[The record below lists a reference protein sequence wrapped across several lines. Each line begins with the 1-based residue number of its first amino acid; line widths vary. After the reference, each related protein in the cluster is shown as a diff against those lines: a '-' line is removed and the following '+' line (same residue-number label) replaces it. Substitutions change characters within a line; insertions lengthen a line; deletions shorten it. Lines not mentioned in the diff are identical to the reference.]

1 MSYTFSRRDFLKYS
15 ALTAVAVAG
24 AGLLTGCEIQDPNNP
39 VIKKLGYGTT
49 LGTTGGL
56 LKSVDTEGTTGVFT
70 FTVKNNSDAPLPM
83 DPNESFVV
91 KVLDKDGNSK
101 WSNYFNLS
109 IEAVPGADG
118 KVPDILPQLPVRTV
132 GEYKVHVPDYAG
144 HAPNPEDTLH
154 PELRMTPSVQAS
166 SSNSPIFTFQPA
178 PLVRAFLTLLLGSL
192 L

>member
-15 ALTAVAVAG
+15 AMTAVAVAG

-56 LKSVDTEGTTGVFT
+56 LKSVDTKGTDGVFT

-83 DPNESFVV
+83 TPNDIFTV
-91 KVLDKDGNSK
+91 KVLDAKGNRK
-101 WSNYFNLS
+101 WNNNFNLT

-118 KVPDILPQLPVRTV
+118 KVPDILPELPARTV
-132 GEYKVHVPDYAG
+132 GEYKVRVPFYASS
-144 HAPNPEDTLH
+144 APTSEETLEFTFIPLPAKS
-154 PELRMTPSVQAS
+154 PELRITWKILGAD
-166 SSNSPIFTFQPA
+166 
-178 PLVRAFLTLLLGSL
+178 LVK
-192 L
+192 

>member
-15 ALTAVAVAG
+15 AMTAVAVAG

-70 FTVKNNSDAPLPM
+70 FTVKNNSDAPLRM
-83 DPNESFVV
+83 TPNDIFTV
-91 KVLDKDGNSK
+91 KVLDATGKTK

-109 IEAVPGADG
+109 IKAVLGEDG
-118 KVPDILPQLPVRTV
+118 KAPDILPELPPRTV

-144 HAPNPEDTLH
+144 HAPNPEDTLEFIYIPNPAKS
-154 PELRMTPSVQAS
+154 PELRITWKILGAD
-166 SSNSPIFTFQPA
+166 
-178 PLVRAFLTLLLGSL
+178 LVK
-192 L
+192 

>member
-56 LKSVDTEGTTGVFT
+56 LKSVDTEGTIGVFT

-109 IEAVPGADG
+109 IEAVPGADS

-144 HAPNPEDTLH
+144 YAPGPEDTLEFTYI
-154 PELRMTPSVQAS
+154 PNPAKSPKLRMTWKILGAD
-166 SSNSPIFTFQPA
+166 
-178 PLVRAFLTLLLGSL
+178 LVK
-192 L
+192 

>member
-70 FTVKNNSDAPLPM
+70 FTVKNNSDAPLRM
-83 DPNESFVV
+83 TPNDIFTV
-91 KVLDKDGNSK
+91 KVLDATGKTK

-109 IEAVPGADG
+109 IKAVLGEDG
-118 KVPDILPQLPVRTV
+118 KAPDILPELPPRTV

-144 HAPNPEDTLH
+144 HAPNPEDTLEFIYIPNPAKS
-154 PELRMTPSVQAS
+154 PELRITWKIPGAD
-166 SSNSPIFTFQPA
+166 
-178 PLVRAFLTLLLGSL
+178 LVN
-192 L
+192 

>member
-15 ALTAVAVAG
+15 AMTAVAVAG

-56 LKSVDTEGTTGVFT
+56 LKSVDTEGTDGVFT
-70 FTVKNNSDAPLPM
+70 FTVKNNSDAPLHM

-101 WSNYFNLS
+101 WNNSFNLS
-109 IEAVPGADG
+109 IEAVLGEDG
-118 KVPDILPQLPVRTV
+118 KAPDILPELPPRTV

-144 HAPNPEDTLH
+144 HAPNPEDTLEFIYI
-154 PELRMTPSVQAS
+154 PNPAKSPKLRITWKISGADLVK
-166 SSNSPIFTFQPA
+166 SNEGT
-178 PLVRAFLTLLLGSL
+178 GK
-192 L
+192 

>member
-15 ALTAVAVAG
+15 AMTAVAVAG

-109 IEAVPGADG
+109 IAAVPGADS

-132 GEYKVHVPDYAG
+132 GEYKVHVPDYARS
-144 HAPNPEDTLH
+144 APNSEDTLEFTYIPLPAKS
-154 PELRMTPSVQAS
+154 PELRMTWKIPGAD
-166 SSNSPIFTFQPA
+166 
-178 PLVRAFLTLLLGSL
+178 LVK
-192 L
+192 

>member
-15 ALTAVAVAG
+15 AMTAVAVAG

-56 LKSVDTEGTTGVFT
+56 LKSVDVDKDGTTGVFT
-70 FTVKNNSDAPLPM
+70 FTVKNNSDVFLHM

-91 KVLDKDGNSK
+91 KVLDKDGNRR
-101 WSNYFNLS
+101 WNNLLNLT

-118 KVPDILPQLPVRTV
+118 KAPDILPELPPRTV

-144 HAPNPEDTLH
+144 HAPNPEDTLEFTYI
-154 PELRMTPSVQAS
+154 PNPAKSPQLRMTWKIPGADLVK
-166 SSNSPIFTFQPA
+166 SNEGT
-178 PLVRAFLTLLLGSL
+178 GK
-192 L
+192 

>member
-15 ALTAVAVAG
+15 AMTAVAVAG

-70 FTVKNNSDAPLPM
+70 FTVKNNSDAPLLM
-83 DPNESFVV
+83 DPKESFVV

-109 IEAVPGADG
+109 IEAVQGADG
-118 KVPDILPQLPVRTV
+118 KVPDILPELPARTV
-132 GEYKVHVPDYAG
+132 GEYKVHVPDYAE
-144 HAPNPEDTLH
+144 HAPNLEETLEFTFIPRPAKS
-154 PELRMTPSVQAS
+154 PELRITWKILGAD
-166 SSNSPIFTFQPA
+166 
-178 PLVRAFLTLLLGSL
+178 LVKSGENTGK
-192 L
+192 

>member
-15 ALTAVAVAG
+15 AMTAVAVAG

-70 FTVKNNSDAPLPM
+70 FTVKNNSDAPLRM
-83 DPNESFVV
+83 TPNDIFTV
-91 KVLDKDGNSK
+91 KVLDATGKTK
-101 WSNYFNLS
+101 WSNYFILS
-109 IEAVPGADG
+109 IKAVLGEDG
-118 KVPDILPQLPVRTV
+118 KAPDILPELPPRTV

-144 HAPNPEDTLH
+144 HAPNPEDTLEFIYIPNPAKS
-154 PELRMTPSVQAS
+154 PELRITWKILGAD
-166 SSNSPIFTFQPA
+166 
-178 PLVRAFLTLLLGSL
+178 LVK
-192 L
+192 

>member
-56 LKSVDTEGTTGVFT
+56 LKSVDTEATTGVFT
-70 FTVKNNSDAPLPM
+70 FTVKNNSDAPLRM
-83 DPNESFVV
+83 TPNDIFTV
-91 KVLDKDGNSK
+91 KVLDATGKTK

-109 IEAVPGADG
+109 IKAVLGEDG
-118 KVPDILPQLPVRTV
+118 KAPDILPELPPRTV

-144 HAPNPEDTLH
+144 HAPNPEDTLEFIYIPNPAKS
-154 PELRMTPSVQAS
+154 PELRITWKIPGADLVK
-166 SSNSPIFTFQPA
+166 SNEST
-178 PLVRAFLTLLLGSL
+178 GK
-192 L
+192 

>member
-15 ALTAVAVAG
+15 AMTAVAVAG

-70 FTVKNNSDAPLPM
+70 FTVKNNSDAPLLM

-109 IEAVPGADG
+109 IEAVPGADS

-132 GEYKVHVPDYAG
+132 GEYKVHVPGYAWF
-144 HAPNPEDTLH
+144 APNSEDTLEFTYI
-154 PELRMTPSVQAS
+154 PLPAKSPALRMTWKIPGAD
-166 SSNSPIFTFQPA
+166 
-178 PLVRAFLTLLLGSL
+178 LVK
-192 L
+192 

>member
-56 LKSVDTEGTTGVFT
+56 LKSVNTEGTDGVFT
-70 FTVKNNSDAPLPM
+70 FTVKNSSDAPLRMTP
-83 DPNESFVV
+83 PIELFTV
-91 KVLDKDGNSK
+91 KVLDAKGNRK
-101 WSNYFNLS
+101 WNNDFNLT
-109 IEAVPGADG
+109 IEAVPGEDG
-118 KVPDILPQLPVRTV
+118 KVPDIFPNLPPRTV

-144 HAPNPEDTLH
+144 YAPGPEDILEFTYTPNPAKS
-154 PELRMTPSVQAS
+154 PELRMTWKIPGAD
-166 SSNSPIFTFQPA
+166 
-178 PLVRAFLTLLLGSL
+178 LVN
-192 L
+192 

>member
-15 ALTAVAVAG
+15 AMTAVAVAG

-56 LKSVDTEGTTGVFT
+56 LKSVDLDGTAGVFT

-83 DPNESFVV
+83 DPNASFVV

-101 WSNYFNLS
+101 WCNDFNLS
-109 IEAVPGADG
+109 IEAVQGADG
-118 KVPDILPQLPVRTV
+118 KIPDILPQLPVRTV
-132 GEYKVHVPDYAG
+132 GEYKVHVPDYAW
-144 HAPNPEDTLH
+144 HAPNLEDTLEFTFIPRSAKS
-154 PELRMTPSVQAS
+154 PELRITWKIPGADFVK
-166 SSNSPIFTFQPA
+166 
-178 PLVRAFLTLLLGSL
+178 
-192 L
+192 

>member
-15 ALTAVAVAG
+15 AMTAVAVAG

-70 FTVKNNSDAPLPM
+70 FTVKNNSDAPLLM
-83 DPNESFVV
+83 DPKESFVV

-109 IEAVPGADG
+109 IEAVQGADG
-118 KVPDILPQLPVRTV
+118 KVPDILPELPSRTV
-132 GEYKVHVPDYAG
+132 GEYKVLVPLYASF
-144 HAPNPEDTLH
+144 APNPEDTLEFIYIPNPAKS
-154 PELRMTPSVQAS
+154 PELRITWKISGADLVK
-166 SSNSPIFTFQPA
+166 SNEGT
-178 PLVRAFLTLLLGSL
+178 GK
-192 L
+192 

>member
-15 ALTAVAVAG
+15 AMTAVAVAG

-70 FTVKNNSDAPLPM
+70 FTVKNNSDAPLRM
-83 DPNESFVV
+83 TPNDIFTV
-91 KVLDKDGNSK
+91 KVLDAKGNRK
-101 WSNYFNLS
+101 WNNNFNLT
-109 IEAVPGADG
+109 IEAVLGEDG
-118 KVPDILPQLPVRTV
+118 NVPDILPELPARTV

-144 HAPNPEDTLH
+144 YAPGPEDTLEFTYIPNPAKS
-154 PELRMTPSVQAS
+154 PELRMTWKIPGAD
-166 SSNSPIFTFQPA
+166 
-178 PLVRAFLTLLLGSL
+178 LVK
-192 L
+192 

>member
-15 ALTAVAVAG
+15 AMTAVAVAG

-56 LKSVDTEGTTGVFT
+56 LKSVDTEGTDGVFT

-83 DPNESFVV
+83 TPNDIFTV
-91 KVLDKDGNSK
+91 KVLDAKGNRK
-101 WSNYFNLS
+101 WNNNFNLT

-118 KVPDILPQLPVRTV
+118 KVPDILTNLPPRTV
-132 GEYKVHVPDYAG
+132 GEYKVHVPDYVG
-144 HAPNPEDTLH
+144 YAPGPEDTLEFTYIPLPAKS
-154 PELRMTPSVQAS
+154 PELRMTWKIPSAD
-166 SSNSPIFTFQPA
+166 
-178 PLVRAFLTLLLGSL
+178 LVK
-192 L
+192 

>member
-70 FTVKNNSDAPLPM
+70 FTVKNNSDAPLRMTP
-83 DPNESFVV
+83 PIELFTVE
-91 KVLDKDGNSK
+91 VLDAKGNRK
-101 WSNYFNLS
+101 WNNNFNLT
-109 IEAVPGADG
+109 IEAVLGEDG
-118 KVPDILPQLPVRTV
+118 KAPDILPELPPRTV

-144 HAPNPEDTLH
+144 HAPNPEDTLEFIYIPNPAKS
-154 PELRMTPSVQAS
+154 PELRITWKIPGADLVK
-166 SSNSPIFTFQPA
+166 SNEST
-178 PLVRAFLTLLLGSL
+178 GK
-192 L
+192 

>member
-15 ALTAVAVAG
+15 AMTAVAVAG

-56 LKSVDTEGTTGVFT
+56 LKSVDTEGTDGVFT

-83 DPNESFVV
+83 TPNDIFTV
-91 KVLDKDGNSK
+91 KVLDAKGNRK
-101 WSNYFNLS
+101 WNNNFNLT

-118 KVPDILPQLPVRTV
+118 KVPDILTNLPPRTV

-144 HAPNPEDTLH
+144 HAPGPEDTLEFTFIPRPAKS
-154 PELRMTPSVQAS
+154 PELRITWKILGAD
-166 SSNSPIFTFQPA
+166 
-178 PLVRAFLTLLLGSL
+178 LVK
-192 L
+192 

>member
-15 ALTAVAVAG
+15 AMTAVAVAG

-83 DPNESFVV
+83 APNESFVV

-109 IEAVPGADG
+109 IEAVPGADST
-118 KVPDILPQLPVRTV
+118 VPDILPQLPVRTV
-132 GEYKVHVPDYAG
+132 GEYKVHVPGYARF
-144 HAPNPEDTLH
+144 APNSEDTLEFTYIPLPAKS
-154 PELRMTPSVQAS
+154 PELRMTWKIPGAD
-166 SSNSPIFTFQPA
+166 
-178 PLVRAFLTLLLGSL
+178 LVT
-192 L
+192 

>member
-15 ALTAVAVAG
+15 AMTAVAVAG

-70 FTVKNNSDAPLPM
+70 FTVKNNSDAPLRM
-83 DPNESFVV
+83 TPNDIFTV
-91 KVLDKDGNSK
+91 KVLDATGKTK

-109 IEAVPGADG
+109 IKAVLGEDG
-118 KVPDILPQLPVRTV
+118 KAPDILPELPPRTV

-144 HAPNPEDTLH
+144 HAPGPEDTLEFIYIPNPAKS
-154 PELRMTPSVQAS
+154 PELRITWKIPGADLVK
-166 SSNSPIFTFQPA
+166 SNEST
-178 PLVRAFLTLLLGSL
+178 GK
-192 L
+192 

>member
-15 ALTAVAVAG
+15 AMTAVAVAG

-83 DPNESFVV
+83 GPNESFVV

-109 IEAVPGADG
+109 IEAVPGADS

-132 GEYKVHVPDYAG
+132 GEYKVHVPDYARF
-144 HAPNPEDTLH
+144 APNSEDTLEFTYIPLPAKS
-154 PELRMTPSVQAS
+154 PELRMTWKIPGAD
-166 SSNSPIFTFQPA
+166 
-178 PLVRAFLTLLLGSL
+178 LVK
-192 L
+192 

>member
-15 ALTAVAVAG
+15 AMTAVAVAG

-70 FTVKNNSDAPLPM
+70 FTVKNNSDAPLLM
-83 DPNESFVV
+83 DPKESFVV

-109 IEAVPGADG
+109 IEAVQGADG
-118 KVPDILPQLPVRTV
+118 KVPDILPQLPPRTV
-132 GEYKVHVPDYAG
+132 GEYKVLVPLYASF
-144 HAPNPEDTLH
+144 APNPEDTLEFTYIPNPAKS
-154 PELRMTPSVQAS
+154 PELRITWKIPGADLVK
-166 SSNSPIFTFQPA
+166 SNENT
-178 PLVRAFLTLLLGSL
+178 GK
-192 L
+192 

>member
-70 FTVKNNSDAPLPM
+70 FTVKNNSDAPLLM
-83 DPNESFVV
+83 DPKESFVV

-109 IEAVPGADG
+109 IEAVQGADG
-118 KVPDILPQLPVRTV
+118 KVPDILPELPPRTV

-144 HAPNPEDTLH
+144 PAPNLEETLEFTFIPRPAKS
-154 PELRMTPSVQAS
+154 PELRITWKILGAD
-166 SSNSPIFTFQPA
+166 
-178 PLVRAFLTLLLGSL
+178 LVK
-192 L
+192 

>member
-1 MSYTFSRRDFLKYS
+1 MSYAFSRRDFLKYS
-15 ALTAVAVAG
+15 AMTAVAVAG

-56 LKSVDTEGTTGVFT
+56 LKSVDTEGTDGVFT

-83 DPNESFVV
+83 TPNDIFTV
-91 KVLDKDGNSK
+91 KVLDAKGNRK
-101 WSNYFNLS
+101 WNNNFNLT

-118 KVPDILPQLPVRTV
+118 KVPDILTNLPPRTV

-144 HAPNPEDTLH
+144 YAPGPEDTLEFTYI
-154 PELRMTPSVQAS
+154 PLPAKSPVLRMTWKIPGAD
-166 SSNSPIFTFQPA
+166 
-178 PLVRAFLTLLLGSL
+178 LVK
-192 L
+192 

>member
-15 ALTAVAVAG
+15 AMTAVAVAG

-56 LKSVDTEGTTGVFT
+56 LKSVDTEGTDGVFT

-83 DPNESFVV
+83 TPNDIFTV
-91 KVLDKDGNSK
+91 KVLDAKGNRK
-101 WSNYFNLS
+101 WNNNFNLT

-118 KVPDILPQLPVRTV
+118 KVPDILTNLPPRTV

-144 HAPNPEDTLH
+144 YAPGPEDTLEFTYIPLPAKS
-154 PELRMTPSVQAS
+154 PELRMTWK
-166 SSNSPIFTFQPA
+166 I
-178 PLVRAFLTLLLGSL
+178 LGADFVK
-192 L
+192 

>member
-56 LKSVDTEGTTGVFT
+56 LKSVDTEGTDGVFT

-83 DPNESFVV
+83 TPNDIFTV
-91 KVLDKDGNSK
+91 KVLDAKGNRK
-101 WSNYFNLS
+101 WNNNFNLT

-118 KVPDILPQLPVRTV
+118 KVPDILTNLPPRTV
-132 GEYKVHVPDYAG
+132 GEYKVHVPGYAG
-144 HAPNPEDTLH
+144 YAPGPEDTLEFTYIPLPAKS
-154 PELRMTPSVQAS
+154 PELRMTWKILGAD
-166 SSNSPIFTFQPA
+166 
-178 PLVRAFLTLLLGSL
+178 LVK
-192 L
+192 

>member
-15 ALTAVAVAG
+15 AMTAVAVAG

-70 FTVKNNSDAPLPM
+70 FTVKNNSDAPLLM
-83 DPNESFVV
+83 DPKESFVV

-118 KVPDILPQLPVRTV
+118 KFPDILPQLPVRTV
-132 GEYKVHVPDYAG
+132 GEYKVHVPDYARF
-144 HAPNPEDTLH
+144 APNSEDTLEFTYIPLPAKS
-154 PELRMTPSVQAS
+154 PELRMTWKIPGAD
-166 SSNSPIFTFQPA
+166 
-178 PLVRAFLTLLLGSL
+178 LVK
-192 L
+192 

>member
-15 ALTAVAVAG
+15 AMTAVAVAG

-56 LKSVDTEGTTGVFT
+56 LKSVDVDKDGTTGVFT
-70 FTVKNNSDAPLPM
+70 FTVKNNSDVSLHM

-91 KVLDKDGNSK
+91 KVLDATGKTK

-109 IEAVPGADG
+109 IKAVLGEDG
-118 KVPDILPQLPVRTV
+118 KAPDILPELPPRTV

-144 HAPNPEDTLH
+144 HAPNPEDTLEFIYIPNPAKS
-154 PELRMTPSVQAS
+154 PELRITWKIPGADLVK
-166 SSNSPIFTFQPA
+166 SNEST
-178 PLVRAFLTLLLGSL
+178 GK
-192 L
+192 